1 MKKVY
6 KYVLP
11 MYDDVA
17 IELPQ
22 GAKILKVDTQESV
35 PCIWA
40 LVDPDAPLEM
50 RKFRVVG
57 TGHPIEEKGLEFIGT
72 FQMYGGELVFHL
84 FEQTLHFFDR
94 VWKDGM
100 GEGG

>member
-1 MKKVY
+1 
-6 KYVLP
+6 
-11 MYDDVA
+11 
-17 IELPQ
+17 
-22 GAKILKVDTQESV
+22 
-35 PCIWA
+35 
-40 LVDPDAPLEM
+40 
-50 RKFRVVG
+50 
-57 TGHPIEEKGLEFIGT
+57 LEFIGT